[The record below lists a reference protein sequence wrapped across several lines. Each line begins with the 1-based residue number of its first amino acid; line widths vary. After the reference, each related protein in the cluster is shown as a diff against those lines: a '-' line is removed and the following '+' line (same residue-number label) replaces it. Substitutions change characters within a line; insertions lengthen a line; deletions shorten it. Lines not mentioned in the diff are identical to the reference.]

1 MRGIVG
7 IGSSWKANAYAAY
20 VSVLEIKNHLV
31 LSVSSLA
38 YQNLLQILCF
48 GACDPFAVGLIPL
61 YLARDGAAR

>member
-48 GACDPFAVGLIPL
+48 GACDPFAVGLISL